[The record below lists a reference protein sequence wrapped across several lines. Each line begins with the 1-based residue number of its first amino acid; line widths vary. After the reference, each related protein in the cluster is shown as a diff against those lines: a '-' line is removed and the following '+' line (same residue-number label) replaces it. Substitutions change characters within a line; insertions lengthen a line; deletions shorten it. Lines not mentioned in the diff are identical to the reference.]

1 MNMPLGSVCPVCGS
15 RVLPGADVASKS
27 VAECPSGRRPFLEVA
42 LELGLDA
49 EWTADHASA
58 EGLSAV
64 GAANSMMWRVIGAG
78 TATGGCDARV
88 HH

>member
-1 MNMPLGSVCPVCGS
+1 MNMPLGSVCPIYGS
-15 RVLPGADVASKS
+15 RVLPGAYVASKS
-27 VAECPSGRRPFLEVA
+27 VAECPSGRRPFLEVV

-49 EWTADHASA
+49 EWTAPQASA

-64 GAANSMMWRVIGAG
+64 GAANSMVWRVIGAG

-88 HH
+88 YH